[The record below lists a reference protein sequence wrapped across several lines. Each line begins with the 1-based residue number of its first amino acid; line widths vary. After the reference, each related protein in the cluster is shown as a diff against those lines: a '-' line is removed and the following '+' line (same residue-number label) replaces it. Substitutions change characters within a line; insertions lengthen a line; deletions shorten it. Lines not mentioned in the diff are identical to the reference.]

1 MVLKRKKLNLKVKR
15 DLQVW
20 LLVRILGTIMISSVI
35 AALILYFYARRE
47 IGGNFYQAHVEIRR
61 VSDLLLPVIGVG
73 SLVSFLSGLAI
84 AIFLPQK
91 IAGPIFRIE
100 SDLKAV
106 EQGDLTKQIMLRSKD
121 IMHDLSGSINT
132 TVGSLRAK
140 FQDVKLYHA
149 ELEKYISED
158 NKVEIAKSLA
168 KQRET
173 LDKLQT

>member
-1 MVLKRKKLNLKVKR
+1 MIYKRKKLNLKVKR
-15 DLQVW
+15 DFQIW
-20 LLVRILGTIMISSVI
+20 LLVRILGTIMVSSII
-35 AALILYFYARRE
+35 AALILFSYASRE
-47 IGGNFYQAHVEIRR
+47 VGDSFYQAHVEIRR

-100 SDLKAV
+100 SELKII
-106 EQGDLTKQIMLRSKD
+106 EQGDLTKQIKLRSTD
-121 IMHDLSGSINT
+121 IMQDLSGSVNK
-132 TVGSLRAK
+132 TVGSLRTR
-140 FQDVKLYHA
+140 FQDVKLTHA

-168 KQRET
+168 NHRDS
-173 LDKLQT
+173 LDKFQT